1 MFRALARLVLTLALV
16 ASLVVTLRTGAIIA
30 SGPELAVFRDAVA
43 SEIVAATETA
53 LADEATPAKLAAR
66 IAARLDE
73 APRDWV
79 VIDAL
84 TGLAGERGID
94 LPPDLVDRLQ
104 TLRAEDSG
112 VIATAQACGSCVMD
126 TATCTVSLVLMC
138 RAPID
143 LTFVG
148 DIAGLARGGAAYVSG
163 GDVDEV
169 DLALSVVGLGATVL
183 VVASGG
189 SSLAVKAGAGLAKIA
204 RGMGRVSDGLVAMT
218 RTALR
223 EGVDW
228 AALPAV
234 RSADELAAVVR
245 TASFAPLVDVA
256 GNLTRL
262 QSAAGTARALH
273 LMPLVSDANSAR
285 RLANAAE
292 ALDGPRL
299 VARAE
304 MLGPARLLRAT
315 VRLSDA
321 ALGFAASLLSFLTL
335 LALSVAGWI
344 KSAVLRRLR
353 RAV

>member
-1 MFRALARLVLTLALV
+1 MRALARLVLTLALI
-16 ASLVVTLRTGAIIA
+16 ASLVLMLRTGAVIA
-30 SGPELAVFRDAVA
+30 AGPELAVYRDAAA

-53 LADEATPAKLAAR
+53 LADQATPEKLAAR
-66 IAARLDE
+66 IAARLNED
-73 APRDWV
+73 PRDWV

-94 LPPDLVDRLQ
+94 LPPELVDRLQ
-104 TLRAEDSG
+104 SLRDQDSG
-112 VIATAQACGSCVMD
+112 FLATAQACGACVMD
-126 TATCTVSLVLMC
+126 TASCTVNLVLMC

-148 DIAGLARGGAAYVSG
+148 DFAGLARGGVAYVSG
-163 GDVDEV
+163 GEVDEV

-183 VVASGG
+183 VIATGG

-204 RGMGRVSDGLVAMT
+204 RGMGRVSDGLASVT

-228 AALPAV
+228 ARLPAV
-234 RSADELAAVVR
+234 RSVDELGPILR
-245 TASFAPLVDVA
+245 TDAFAPLVSIASD
-256 GNLTRL
+256 LTRL
-262 QSAAGTARALH
+262 QTSVGTARALH
-273 LMPLVSDANSAR
+273 LMPLVADANTAR

-315 VRLSDA
+315 VRLTDT
-321 ALGFAASLLSFLTL
+321 ALGFAASLMSFLTL
-335 LALSVAGWI
+335 LAMAIVGAV